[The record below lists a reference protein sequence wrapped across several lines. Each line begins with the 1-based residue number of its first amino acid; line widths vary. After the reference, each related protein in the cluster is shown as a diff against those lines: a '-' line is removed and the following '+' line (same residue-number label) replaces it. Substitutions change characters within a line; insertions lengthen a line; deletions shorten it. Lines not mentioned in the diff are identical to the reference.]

1 MCARLVLLPV
11 VMLSQREQSGL
22 LDDVAYAGLCTVL
35 VMVVFFGLK
44 IDFLGRGGQPASCS

>member
-1 MCARLVLLPV
+1 
-11 VMLSQREQSGL
+11 MLSQREQSGL

-44 IDFLGRGGQPASCS
+44 IDCLGRGGQPASCS